1 VAAGLSAGAI
11 IKEVAPIVGG
21 GGGGKPQMARAGGR
35 DPSRLGEA
43 LERAKAILALPRG
56 A

>member
-1 VAAGLSAGAI
+1 VAAGLSAGEVI
-11 IKEVAPIVGG
+11 REVAPIVGG

-35 DPSRLGEA
+35 DPARLPEA
-43 LERAKAILALPRG
+43 LEAARAMLTAPRE